1 MTTIQRIDPRGQ
13 LPKKVEQVKH
23 WLDLLSLRY
32 IILSDLEDGTYT
44 FLLTLKN
51 CPDINISL
59 ENEYSHITF
68 FSNGLTSLVETDE
81 DVIHE
86 FLLQVLRIQARYFT
100 SRVIVTGEKDYLR
113 IFLGYRFDEMSMYR
127 FSRKIRELID
137 FVRDI
142 AKLLDE
148 FKMHEIWRDIEQ
160 EPKYPEINVDD
171 RVRFI

>member
-1 MTTIQRIDPRGQ
+1 LTTIHRIDPREQ

-59 ENEYSHITF
+59 ENDFSHITF
-68 FSNGLTSLVETDE
+68 FSNGLTSLINE
-81 DVIHE
+81 DDSVVHE
-86 FLLQVLRIQARYFT
+86 FLRQVLRAQARYFT
-100 SRVIVTGEKDYLR
+100 SRVIITGEKDYLR

-127 FSRKIRELID
+127 FSRKIRELIE
-137 FVRDI
+137 FVREI

-148 FKMHEIWRDIEQ
+148 YKMQELWRDIEQ